1 MPFAGKETPIGEV
14 GQSKGRFGNVPH
26 WSRTQQRLLNMSS
39 NCNVL
44 YFSLDTFVFI
54 KDSETKKWTIF
65 FFFFESLVLELRGQK
80 LELELL
86 QIAQLV

>member
-1 MPFAGKETPIGEV
+1 
-14 GQSKGRFGNVPH
+14 
-26 WSRTQQRLLNMSS
+26 MSS

-65 FFFFESLVLELRGQK
+65 FFFESLVLELRGQK